1 MCNPYL
7 SNTTMKTAIVQ
18 LLYYERIIEIS
29 VQIHN
34 SVLLLKLQDKG
45 CFVLAPLFLSLNVCW
60 AKLSI
65 TVWKVYLFRIF
76 LVRNFPHLDWIRTRK
91 TPNTDIFY
99 AVYELFKFWCQFK
112 KELIY
117 PKSQI
122 DTNLFAESNFVK
134 TQNTAEVW
142 NLLLYEIFHNNIIAE
157 HIHKTHSVTSKN
169 WYYLKE
175 YQSFSLFS
183 AITEITEIPKFH
195 RSCWFGNFVN
205 RHSLR
210 SNSGLFTKF
219 PHQEIRWNF
228 GILRSVLQYIS
239 WFVVKN
245 KKGSKVSYIRG
256 KKRFY
261 YY

>member
-1 MCNPYL
+1 MKFVYYFFCGCIGVHWPKRNPKIAFCDSRQSLSDWSLSLTILKSNCWYFFNCAFNMCNPYL

-34 SVLLLKLQDKG
+34 SALLLKLQDKG
-45 CFVLAPLFLSLNVCW
+45 CVVLAPLFLSLNVCW

-134 TQNTAEVW
+134 TQNTAEV
-142 NLLLYEIFHNNIIAE
+142 LFYEICF
-157 HIHKTHSVTSKN
+157 
-169 WYYLKE
+169 YMR
-175 YQSFSLFS
+175 FF
-183 AITEITEIPKFH
+183 ITT
-195 RSCWFGNFVN
+195 
-205 RHSLR
+205 
-210 SNSGLFTKF
+210 
-219 PHQEIRWNF
+219 
-228 GILRSVLQYIS
+228 
-239 WFVVKN
+239 
-245 KKGSKVSYIRG
+245 
-256 KKRFY
+256 
-261 YY
+261 